1 MIFLPVNGELQL
13 LKGQSE
19 RIFLRAK
26 SMGHPLFVQS
36 VSCNLRV
43 VPDDSYC
50 HSVKIFSNFSFE
62 NLSYSKSLFTAS
74 SFDLFAPN

>member
-26 SMGHPLFVQS
+26 SMRHPLFVQS
-36 VSCNLRV
+36 VSCNLRGV
-43 VPDDSYC
+43 NSFQT
-50 HSVKIFSNFSFE
+50 IFIFR
-62 NLSYSKSLFTAS
+62 
-74 SFDLFAPN
+74 FALYDIDITTFMTDIFN